1 MQTCIGVREKTC
13 TQIFNSSSPVL
24 TEFINI
30 KASIK
35 EIILQLLLIMVFFI
49 VIKVYLAARNCE
61 NKKNMMQCR
70 IQIKSLKIVQVSTL
84 DSTLIS
90 GYLVIFGY
98 IHESVIV
105 EENIFSF

>member
-1 MQTCIGVREKTC
+1 MQSCIGVHKKMC
-13 TQIFNSSSPVL
+13 IQIFNSSSPVL

-30 KASIK
+30 KTSIK

-49 VIKVYLAARNCE
+49 VIKIYLAARDCE
-61 NKKNMMQCR
+61 KNIYMMQCL

-84 DSTLIS
+84 DSTLIF

-98 IHESVIV
+98 IHESVNV

>member
-1 MQTCIGVREKTC
+1 MTCMQTCIGVREKTC

-61 NKKNMMQCR
+61 NKKKYDAVSNSDQ
-70 IQIKSLKIVQVSTL
+70 KSKDCSSQHIRFNFDFWL
-84 DSTLIS
+84 
-90 GYLVIFGY
+90 FGY
-98 IHESVIV
+98 FWLYS
-105 EENIFSF
+105 